1 VSSPENPNAFPAPD
15 DGRPSDG
22 YGMTLRDWFAGQ
34 ALTSIADRP
43 LSHGMSQLAPN
54 SPMHP
59 DKAAAAA
66 YRYADAMLAERN
78 KAAVKPPLEAAA
90 PDMLE
95 ALRDLI
101 PMGDPSNSDDLPD
114 DLIVLV
120 GVTIA
125 ELRAARKAIAAATGE
140 V

>member
-1 VSSPENPNAFPAPD
+1 MSSPENPNAFPAPD

-66 YRYADAMLAERN
+66 YRYADAMLVERS
-78 KAAVKPPLEAAA
+78 KAKPEKAMQHVAYYDEGQFHWMSGIA
-90 PDMLE
+90 P
-95 ALRDLI
+95 RDC
-101 PMGDPSNSDDLPD
+101 
-114 DLIVLV
+114 
-120 GVTIA
+120 
-125 ELRAARKAIAAATGE
+125 ELFAAATGD